1 MPKLA
6 VEKLL
11 LDPENP
17 RLPEELYGAQQ
28 SALFDYL
35 YENGVL
41 DELAESM
48 LDNGFFEH
56 ESIIVLPPDENGD
69 HIVVE
74 GNRRLASLMLI
85 HRHPAVGGRTIS
97 QQPTP
102 EQLERLKEVPAF
114 EVADREEVRLFLG
127 YRHISGLKPWKPEAK
142 ARYIASEVDRA
153 YKEGAA
159 NPFLHVARIVGS
171 NTQGIRSAYI
181 ALSMLRFA
189 RNECG
194 VNTLHV
200 LNERFGV
207 WLRCMNSQ
215 DIKEYVGFGSPRTFM
230 EVLEAVS
237 KLNCERLGEVLADLS
252 PRPGKDKPVL
262 SDSRDVTQYGLVLQN
277 DQAHFVLRKY
287 NDLEIA
293 RQVVVTQGFPSQ
305 VESLRR
311 RLDALRDDIE
321 RSLESTSPEL
331 QVAAEDL
338 LRSARLLHGAVTA
351 LVEK

>member
-1 MPKLA
+1 MKVA
-6 VEKLL
+6 VQKLL

-17 RLPEELYGAQQ
+17 RLPEELYGAPQN
-28 SALFDYL
+28 ALFDYL

-41 DELAESM
+41 EELADSM

-56 ESIIVLPPDENGD
+56 EPLIVLPAD
-69 HIVVE
+69 HDGYRVVVE

-85 HRHPAVGGRTIS
+85 HKHDAIGERAIS
-97 QQPTP
+97 RQPTR
-102 EQLERLKEVPAF
+102 EQLERLEEVPVF
-114 EVADREEVRLFLG
+114 EVASREEVRLFLG

-153 YKEGAA
+153 YKEGVT
-159 NPFLHVARIVGS
+159 NPFLHVARMVGS
-171 NTQGIRSAYI
+171 NTQGIRSSYI

-194 VNTLHV
+194 ASTLHV

-215 DIKEYVGFGSPRTFM
+215 DIKDYVGFGSSRAFS
-230 EVLEAVS
+230 EVLESLS
-237 KLNCERLGEVLADLS
+237 KLDCERLGEVLADLS

-277 DQAHFVLRKY
+277 EQAHFILRKY

-293 RQVVVTQGFPSQ
+293 KQIVVNQGFPSQ
-305 VESLRR
+305 VESIRR

-321 RSLESTSPEL
+321 RGLESTTPEL
-331 QVAAEDL
+331 QAAVEDL